1 MSDET
6 DSEQLALTKRLV
18 ELSAYR
24 SFQSAERTLS
34 VWIRTALAFMIFGI
48 AIDRFDLLLRQQPDS
63 AVHEQSYVNG
73 LSSDC
78 GVALVVLGV
87 LMLITTGLRFVAYA
101 TTCKRQQELPP
112 YHGPYLAPFFTLM
125 AAIFGLLLLVILPV
139 TGA

>member
-34 VWIRTALAFMIFGI
+34 VWIRTALAFMVFGI
-48 AIDRFDLLLRQQPDS
+48 AIDRFDLLLRQLPDS
-63 AVHEQSYVNG
+63 AVHEHAYVNG
-73 LSSDC
+73 LSNDC
-78 GVALVVLGV
+78 GIALVVLGV
-87 LMLITTGLRFVAYA
+87 LMLITTGLRFMAYA
-101 TTCKRQQELPP
+101 VTCKRQQELPP
-112 YHGPYLAPFFTLM
+112 HHGPYLAPFFALI
-125 AAIFGLLLLVILPV
+125 AVIFGVLLLVILPM